1 MANKFYIILIAQFL
15 SALADNALLFAAI
28 AMLASI
34 SAPLWHTPLLQQFF
48 VISYILLAPFVG
60 PIADA
65 FPKGSVMFFTNLV
78 KVIGCLAMI
87 LGMHPLFAYGIVGI
101 GAAAYSPAKYGIMT
115 ELLPSEQLVEANGW
129 MEGSTVIAIILGTIL
144 GGFASES
151 LDAAMWLIGGLYLT
165 ASVFNYFIP
174 KLPIDHKLEQ
184 KSLKYIL
191 KDFRHAFFALWKD
204 PLGQVSLAVTT
215 LFWGAGATLKFVVI
229 TWAILALDFTF
240 KESSYLIATVG
251 VGIAIGAFFASKYIT
266 LEKSVK
272 VLPAGIIMG
281 VLVIAMI
288 FTTHWIVAGFI
299 LLLIGAL
306 SGFFVVPL
314 NALLQH
320 RGHHL
325 IGPGHSIAVQNF
337 NEHIGILIMLGIYL
351 LMVRADIH
359 INTITIAFGA
369 FIIISM
375 SIINRV
381 YRNIQISDK

>member
-1 MANKFYIILIAQFL
+1 VTKKFHFILIAQFF

-34 SAPLWHTPLLQQFF
+34 AAPLWHTPLLQQFF
-48 VISYILLAPFVG
+48 IISYILLAPFVG

-65 FPKGSVMFFTNLV
+65 FPKGSVMFFANLV
-78 KVIGCLAMI
+78 KVLGCLAMI

-115 ELLPSEQLVEANGW
+115 ELLPSDQLVEANGW
-129 MEGSTVIAIILGTIL
+129 MEGSTVIAIIFGAIL

-151 LDAAMWLIGGLYLT
+151 LDVAMWLIAGLYV
-165 ASVFNYFIP
+165 AAAMFNHFIP
-174 KLPIDHKLEQ
+174 KLPADHKLAQ

-191 KDFRHAFFALWKD
+191 KDFTHAFFALWRD

-215 LFWGAGATLKFVVI
+215 LFWGTGATLKFVVI
-229 TWAILALDFTF
+229 SWAIITLDFTF

-251 VGIAIGAFFASKYIT
+251 AGIAIGAFLASKYIT

-272 VLPAGIIMG
+272 VLPAGIVMG
-281 VLVIAMI
+281 GLVIAII
-288 FTTHWIVAGFI
+288 FTTHWMMAGFI
-299 LLLIGAL
+299 LLLIGTL

-325 IGPGHSIAVQNF
+325 VGSGHSIAVQNF

-351 LMVRADIH
+351 LMVRIDIH
-359 INTITIAFGA
+359 INTITIVFGTV
-369 FIIISM
+369 IIISM
-375 SIINRV
+375 STINHI
-381 YRNIQISDK
+381 YRNIRVPE

>member
-1 MANKFYIILIAQFL
+1 MTKKFHFILIAQFF

-34 SAPLWHTPLLQQFF
+34 AAPLWHTPLLQQFF
-48 VISYILLAPFVG
+48 IISYILLAPFVG

-65 FPKGSVMFFTNLV
+65 FPKGSVMFFANLV
-78 KVIGCLAMI
+78 KVLGCLAMI

-115 ELLPSEQLVEANGW
+115 ELLPSDQLVEANGW
-129 MEGSTVIAIILGTIL
+129 MEGSTVIAIIFGAIL

-151 LDAAMWLIGGLYLT
+151 LDVAMWLIAGLYV
-165 ASVFNYFIP
+165 AAAMFNHFIP
-174 KLPIDHKLEQ
+174 KLPADHKLAQ

-191 KDFRHAFFALWKD
+191 KDFTHAFFALWRD

-215 LFWGAGATLKFVVI
+215 LFWGTGATLKFVVI
-229 TWAILALDFTF
+229 SWAILALDFTF

-251 VGIAIGAFFASKYIT
+251 AGIAIGAFLASKYIT

-272 VLPAGIIMG
+272 VLPAGIVMG
-281 VLVIAMI
+281 GLVIAII
-288 FTTHWIVAGFI
+288 FTTHWMMAGFI
-299 LLLIGAL
+299 LLLIGTL

-325 IGPGHSIAVQNF
+325 VGSGHSIAVQNF

-351 LMVRADIH
+351 LMVRIDIH
-359 INTITIAFGA
+359 INTITIVFGTV
-369 FIIISM
+369 IIISM
-375 SIINRV
+375 STINHI
-381 YRNIQISDK
+381 YRNIRVPE

>member
-1 MANKFYIILIAQFL
+1 LIAQFF

-34 SAPLWHTPLLQQFF
+34 AAPLWHTPLLQQFF
-48 VISYILLAPFVG
+48 IISYILLAPFVG

-65 FPKGSVMFFTNLV
+65 FPKGSVMFFANLV
-78 KVIGCLAMI
+78 KVLGCLAMI

-115 ELLPSEQLVEANGW
+115 ELLPSDQLVEANGW
-129 MEGSTVIAIILGTIL
+129 MEGSTVIAIILGAIL

-151 LDAAMWLIGGLYLT
+151 LDVAMWLIAGLYV
-165 ASVFNYFIP
+165 AAAMFNHFIP
-174 KLPIDHKLEQ
+174 KLPADHKLAQ

-191 KDFRHAFFALWKD
+191 KDFTHAFFALWRD

-215 LFWGAGATLKFVVI
+215 LFWGTGATLKFVVI
-229 TWAILALDFTF
+229 SWAIITLDFTF

-251 VGIAIGAFFASKYIT
+251 AGIAIGAFLASKYIT

-272 VLPAGIIMG
+272 VLPAGIVMG
-281 VLVIAMI
+281 GLVIAII
-288 FTTHWIVAGFI
+288 FTTHWMMAGFI
-299 LLLIGAL
+299 LLLIGTL

-325 IGPGHSIAVQNF
+325 VGSGHSIAVQNF

-351 LMVRADIH
+351 LMVRIDIH
-359 INTITIAFGA
+359 INTITIVFGTV
-369 FIIISM
+369 IIISM
-375 SIINRV
+375 STINHI
-381 YRNIQISDK
+381 YRNIRVPE

>member
-1 MANKFYIILIAQFL
+1 MTKKFHFILIAQFF

-34 SAPLWHTPLLQQFF
+34 AAPLWHTPLLQQFF
-48 VISYILLAPFVG
+48 IISYILLAPFVG

-65 FPKGSVMFFTNLV
+65 FPKGSVMFFANLV
-78 KVIGCLAMI
+78 KVLGCLAMI

-115 ELLPSEQLVEANGW
+115 ELLPSDQLVEANGW
-129 MEGSTVIAIILGTIL
+129 MEGSTVIAIIFGAIL

-151 LDAAMWLIGGLYLT
+151 LDVAMWLIAGLYV
-165 ASVFNYFIP
+165 AAAMFNHFIP
-174 KLPIDHKLEQ
+174 KLPADHKLAQ

-191 KDFRHAFFALWKD
+191 KDFTHAFFALWRD

-215 LFWGAGATLKFVVI
+215 LFWGTGATLKFVVI
-229 TWAILALDFTF
+229 SWAIITLDFTF

-251 VGIAIGAFFASKYIT
+251 AGIAIGAFLASKYIT

-272 VLPAGIIMG
+272 VLPAGIVMG
-281 VLVIAMI
+281 GLVIAII
-288 FTTHWIVAGFI
+288 FTTHWMMAGFI
-299 LLLIGAL
+299 LLLIGTL

-325 IGPGHSIAVQNF
+325 VGSGHSIAVQNF

-351 LMVRADIH
+351 LMVRIDIH
-359 INTITIAFGA
+359 INTITIVFGTV
-369 FIIISM
+369 IIISM
-375 SIINRV
+375 STINHI
-381 YRNIQISDK
+381 YRNIRVPE

>member
-1 MANKFYIILIAQFL
+1 VTKKFHFILIAQFF

-34 SAPLWHTPLLQQFF
+34 AAPLWHTPLLQQFF
-48 VISYILLAPFVG
+48 IISYILLAPFVG

-65 FPKGSVMFFTNLV
+65 FPKGSVMFFANLV
-78 KVIGCLAMI
+78 KVLGCLAMI

-115 ELLPSEQLVEANGW
+115 ELLPSDQLVEANGW
-129 MEGSTVIAIILGTIL
+129 MEGSTVIAIIFGAIL

-151 LDAAMWLIGGLYLT
+151 LDVAMWLIAGLYV
-165 ASVFNYFIP
+165 AAAMFNHFIP
-174 KLPIDHKLEQ
+174 KLPADHKLAQ

-191 KDFRHAFFALWKD
+191 KDFTHAFFTLWRD

-215 LFWGAGATLKFVVI
+215 LFWGTGATLKFVVI
-229 TWAILALDFTF
+229 SWAILALDFTF

-251 VGIAIGAFFASKYIT
+251 AGIAIGAFLASKYIT

-272 VLPAGIIMG
+272 VLPAGIVMG
-281 VLVIAMI
+281 GLVIAII
-288 FTTHWIVAGFI
+288 FTTHWMMAGFI
-299 LLLIGAL
+299 LLLIGTL

-325 IGPGHSIAVQNF
+325 VGSGHSIAVQNF

-351 LMVRADIH
+351 LMVRIDIH
-359 INTITIAFGA
+359 INTITIVFGTV
-369 FIIISM
+369 IIISM
-375 SIINRV
+375 STINHI
-381 YRNIQISDK
+381 YRNIRVPE

>member
-1 MANKFYIILIAQFL
+1 MTKKFHFILIAQFF

-34 SAPLWHTPLLQQFF
+34 AAPLWHTPLLQQFF
-48 VISYILLAPFVG
+48 IISYILLAPFVG

-65 FPKGSVMFFTNLV
+65 FPKGSVMFFANLV
-78 KVIGCLAMI
+78 KVLGCLAMI

-115 ELLPSEQLVEANGW
+115 ELLPSDQLVEANGW
-129 MEGSTVIAIILGTIL
+129 MEGSTVIAIILGAIL

-151 LDAAMWLIGGLYLT
+151 LDVAMWLIAGLYV
-165 ASVFNYFIP
+165 AAAMFNHFIP
-174 KLPIDHKLEQ
+174 KLPADHKLAQ

-191 KDFRHAFFALWKD
+191 KDFTHAFFALWRD

-215 LFWGAGATLKFVVI
+215 LFWGTGATLKFVVI
-229 TWAILALDFTF
+229 SWAIITLDFTF

-251 VGIAIGAFFASKYIT
+251 AGIAIGAFLASKYIT

-272 VLPAGIIMG
+272 VLPAGIVMG
-281 VLVIAMI
+281 GLVIAII
-288 FTTHWIVAGFI
+288 FTTHWMMAGFI
-299 LLLIGAL
+299 LLLIGTL

-325 IGPGHSIAVQNF
+325 VGSGHSIAVQNF

-351 LMVRADIH
+351 LMVRIDIH
-359 INTITIAFGA
+359 INTITIVFGTV
-369 FIIISM
+369 IIISM
-375 SIINRV
+375 STINHI
-381 YRNIQISDK
+381 YRNIRVPE

>member
-1 MANKFYIILIAQFL
+1 VTKKFHFILIAQFF

-34 SAPLWHTPLLQQFF
+34 AAPLWHTPLLQQFF
-48 VISYILLAPFVG
+48 IISYILLAPFVG

-65 FPKGSVMFFTNLV
+65 FPKGSVMFLANLV
-78 KVIGCLAMI
+78 KVLGCLSMI

-115 ELLPSEQLVEANGW
+115 ELLPSDQLVKANGW
-129 MEGSTVIAIILGTIL
+129 MEGSTVIAIILGAIL
-144 GGFASES
+144 GGFASEN
-151 LDAAMWLIGGLYLT
+151 LDVLMWLIAALYV
-165 ASVFNYFIP
+165 AAAMFNHFIP
-174 KLPIDHKLEQ
+174 KLPADHKLAQ
-184 KSLKYIL
+184 KSLNYIL
-191 KDFRHAFFALWKD
+191 KDFTHAFFALWRD

-251 VGIAIGAFFASKYIT
+251 VGIAIGAFLASKYIT

-272 VLPAGIIMG
+272 VLPAGIVMG
-281 VLVIAMI
+281 GLVIAII
-288 FTTHWIVAGFI
+288 FTTHWMMAGFI
-299 LLLIGAL
+299 LLLIGTL

-325 IGPGHSIAVQNF
+325 VGSGHSIAVQNF

-351 LMVRADIH
+351 VMVRIDIH
-359 INTITIAFGA
+359 INTITMVFGTV
-369 FIIISM
+369 IIISM
-375 SIINRV
+375 STINHI
-381 YRNIQISDK
+381 YRNISIPE

>member
-1 MANKFYIILIAQFL
+1 VTKKFHFILIAQFF

-34 SAPLWHTPLLQQFF
+34 AAPLWHTPLLQQFF
-48 VISYILLAPFVG
+48 IISYILLAPFVG

-65 FPKGSVMFFTNLV
+65 FPKGSVMFFANLV
-78 KVIGCLAMI
+78 KVLGCLAMI

-115 ELLPSEQLVEANGW
+115 ELLPSDQLVEANGW
-129 MEGSTVIAIILGTIL
+129 MEGSTVIAIILGAIL

-151 LDAAMWLIGGLYLT
+151 LDVAMWLIAGLYV
-165 ASVFNYFIP
+165 AAAMFNHFIP
-174 KLPIDHKLEQ
+174 KLPADHKLAQ

-191 KDFRHAFFALWKD
+191 KDFTHAFFALWRD

-215 LFWGAGATLKFVVI
+215 LFWGTGATLKFVVI
-229 TWAILALDFTF
+229 SWAIITLDFTF

-251 VGIAIGAFFASKYIT
+251 AGIAIGAFLASKYIT

-272 VLPAGIIMG
+272 VLPAGIVMG
-281 VLVIAMI
+281 GLVIAII
-288 FTTHWIVAGFI
+288 FTTHWMMAGFI
-299 LLLIGAL
+299 LLLIGTL

-325 IGPGHSIAVQNF
+325 VGSGHSIAVQNF

-351 LMVRADIH
+351 LMVRIDIH
-359 INTITIAFGA
+359 INTITIVFGTV
-369 FIIISM
+369 IIISM
-375 SIINRV
+375 STINHI
-381 YRNIQISDK
+381 YRNIRVPE

>member
-1 MANKFYIILIAQFL
+1 VTKKFHFILIAQFF

-34 SAPLWHTPLLQQFF
+34 AAPLWHTPLLQQFF
-48 VISYILLAPFVG
+48 IISYILLAPFVG

-65 FPKGSVMFFTNLV
+65 FPKGSVMFLANLV
-78 KVIGCLAMI
+78 KVLGCLSMI

-115 ELLPSEQLVEANGW
+115 ELLPSDQLVKANGW
-129 MEGSTVIAIILGTIL
+129 MEGSTVIAIILGAIL
-144 GGFASES
+144 GGFASEN
-151 LDAAMWLIGGLYLT
+151 LDVLMWLIAALYV
-165 ASVFNYFIP
+165 AAAMFNHFIP
-174 KLPIDHKLEQ
+174 KLPADHKLAQ

-191 KDFRHAFFALWKD
+191 KDFTHAFFALWRD

-251 VGIAIGAFFASKYIT
+251 VGIAIGAFLASKYIT

-272 VLPAGIIMG
+272 VLPAGIVMG
-281 VLVIAMI
+281 GLVIAII
-288 FTTHWIVAGFI
+288 FTTHWMMAGFI
-299 LLLIGAL
+299 LLLIGTL

-325 IGPGHSIAVQNF
+325 VGSGHSIAVQNF

-351 LMVRADIH
+351 VMVRIDIH
-359 INTITIAFGA
+359 INTITMVFGTV
-369 FIIISM
+369 IIISM
-375 SIINRV
+375 STINH
-381 YRNIQISDK
+381 ISKH